1 MTITVYGVP
10 APQGSKS
17 FKGMRGG
24 HAILAE
30 SSKKVKPWREAVKWA
45 AIERM
50 DSAKWSDGG
59 FGQGEAFA
67 GPVTVE
73 VDFYFTH
80 PKTGKRRPTHSVKP
94 DIDKLL
100 RSTFDAL
107 KDAGVYEDDSRICSV
122 VARKHYANG
131 HSPVPAGAVIR
142 VERWTA

>member
-1 MTITVYGVP
+1 MTLTVHGTP
-10 APQGSKS
+10 APQGSKRHV
-17 FKGMRGG
+17 GRGVM
-24 HAILAE
+24 IE

-50 DSAKWSDGG
+50 DRSKSEYGG
-59 FGQGEAFA
+59 FGQEEAFA

-73 VDFYFTH
+73 IDFYFVH
-80 PKTGKRRPTHSVKP
+80 PKSGKRRGTHSVKP

-107 KDAGVYEDDSRICSV
+107 KDAGVFEDDSRICDV
-122 VARKHYANG
+122 TARKHYANEW
-131 HSPVPAGAVIR
+131 SPVPSGAVIR